1 MQNQKRR
8 KSTTA
13 KKPDRKG
20 SLFPGGKR
28 KIPATAQQTL
38 PYRDMYRDGVCRV
51 ADHYYTKTIEYEDI
65 NYQLAQAEDQAAI
78 FDGWSACLNYFDST
92 LPFQLSFINHRSRPE
107 SRYSVNISMQEDEYN
122 GVRQEYV
129 EMLENQI
136 AKSNNGIVR
145 TKLLTFGVNVDDLS
159 TARARLERVEADIM
173 NNFKKLGVKS
183 TALSGLERLELLH
196 GQLHPGGNDPFHFSW
211 NMIPKTGLSTKDFIA
226 PTSFDFRF
234 SRLFRVGTTWGAA
247 SYLQILASELSDKL
261 LAELLELDAE
271 MTITLHVQTVDQA
284 AAVKAIKAKVS
295 DIDKMKVE
303 EQKKAVRSG
312 YDMGATRF
320 LITA

>member
-183 TALSGLERLELLH
+183 TALSGTSGTAPRPAS
-196 GQLHPGGNDPFHFSW
+196 PG
-211 NMIPKTGLSTKDFIA
+211 
-226 PTSFDFRF
+226 R
-234 SRLFRVGTTWGAA
+234 
-247 SYLQILASELSDKL
+247 E
-261 LAELLELDAE
+261 
-271 MTITLHVQTVDQA
+271 
-284 AAVKAIKAKVS
+284 
-295 DIDKMKVE
+295 
-303 EQKKAVRSG
+303 
-312 YDMGATRF
+312 
-320 LITA
+320 